1 MNKVKGFAVLFL
13 SVTTLAVGGV
23 FSINEIVNPYQYF
36 ASAVCEHEGNHYS
49 QLDATKSESGTKE
62 YWVCCKCHEHYLSLP
77 SSGIWTDAGV
87 AGSVTSGDDR
97 YIDPIIDVQSELL
110 AALKEMGMTGTA
122 NADGT
127 TVTITSYNG
136 SNSQV
141 IIPEGVTGIK
151 AGTFAGNKLE
161 WIVLPSTISDSEIKG
176 MVATG
181 AGKVTLYFVGKTD
194 YTPGKG
200 DNQLQVKAIYQIE
213 GTGWHYVKGV
223 PTAGKGTS
231 TF

>member
-23 FSINEIVNPYQYF
+23 FSINEIVNPYQYS

-110 AALKEMGMTGTA
+110 AVLKEMGMTGTA

-136 SNSQV
+136 SSGTIN
-141 IIPEGVTGIK
+141 IPEGVSAIENGAFK
-151 AGTFAGNKLE
+151 FGGSAKE
-161 WIVLPSTISDSEIKG
+161 SWIVLPTTVTDAGIKDMFANG
-176 MVATG
+176 SSKATVYFMG
-181 AGKVTLYFVGKTD
+181 TTSLTPKTLKCANVYQKCKDLYSSGYGWYWKD
-194 YTPGKG
+194 NTPTPAK
-200 DNQLQVKAIYQIE
+200 
-213 GTGWHYVKGV
+213 
-223 PTAGKGTS
+223 
-231 TF
+231 